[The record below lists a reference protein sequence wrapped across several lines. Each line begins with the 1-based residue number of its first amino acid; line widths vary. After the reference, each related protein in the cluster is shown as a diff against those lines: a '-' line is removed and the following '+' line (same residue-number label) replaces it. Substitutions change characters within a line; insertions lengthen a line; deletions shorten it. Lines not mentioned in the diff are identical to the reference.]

1 MKTLSKVLLVTV
13 LFSFTIFN
21 SSAEANSNNYRSSY
35 IGGGG
40 HGGGGHAAAHAP
52 AHPPAHAPAHTSAHT
67 SAHNTGHGEHNHRE
81 QHEHVGLSSP
91 DPSFY
96 SQFNNAITP
105 CHDDQ
110 YNLSHSNC
118 EDN

>member
-40 HGGGGHAAAHAP
+40 HGGGGHPAAHAP
-52 AHPPAHAPAHTSAHT
+52 
-67 SAHNTGHGEHNHRE
+67 AHNTGHGEHNHRE
-81 QHEHVGLSSP
+81 QHEHAGLSSP

-96 SQFNNAITP
+96 WQFNNAITP

>member
-35 IGGGG
+35 IGGSG
-40 HGGGGHAAAHAP
+40 HGGGGHP
-52 AHPPAHAPAHTSAHT
+52 AAHT
-67 SAHNTGHGEHNHRE
+67 SAHNTGHSEHNHRE
-81 QHEHVGLSSP
+81 QHEHAGLSSP
-91 DPSFY
+91 NPSFY

>member
-13 LFSFTIFN
+13 LFSFAIFN

-40 HGGGGHAAAHAP
+40 HPAAHAP
-52 AHPPAHAPAHTSAHT
+52 AY
-67 SAHNTGHGEHNHRE
+67 NTGHGEHNHRE
-81 QHEHVGLSSP
+81 QHEHAGLSSP

>member
-40 HGGGGHAAAHAP
+40 HGGGHPAAHAP
-52 AHPPAHAPAHTSAHT
+52 
-67 SAHNTGHGEHNHRE
+67 AHNTGHGEHNHRE
-81 QHEHVGLSSP
+81 QHEHAGLSSP

>member
-40 HGGGGHAAAHAP
+40 HPATHAP
-52 AHPPAHAPAHTSAHT
+52 AHPPAHT

-81 QHEHVGLSSP
+81 QHEHAGLSSP

>member
-35 IGGGG
+35 IGGG
-40 HGGGGHAAAHAP
+40 HPAAHAP
-52 AHPPAHAPAHTSAHT
+52 
-67 SAHNTGHGEHNHRE
+67 AHNTGHGEHNHRE
-81 QHEHVGLSSP
+81 QHEHAGLSSP